1 MRHSSTTIAAADIAT
16 RATGLKVIPTLLGLV
31 ASTLAGQ
38 DAPPP
43 NPLFDTQSKPGTTA
57 PEAASTTAN
66 AMQALTNRLVEKGL
80 LAKDEAQVLVKLAE
94 ADIAN
99 AVAKATATSRPPPGP
114 NDVRVTYVPEIVK
127 NQLRDEIKQELAGDQ
142 EWIDRKLKGAGT
154 FPDWI
159 NRWEP
164 FGDVRLRYEYDSYP
178 SGNDNTGA
186 FPNFNA
192 INTGSPYDVSSTQFS
207 PQNNV
212 DQDRQRMRLRLR
224 LGTDINLGDG
234 FTAGVRVGTG
244 ESNSPVSG
252 NQSLGTANQG
262 QGGNFSKYAIWLDR
276 AFLRYDVSGDPN
288 NNLALLFGR
297 FDNPFM
303 STTMIWSEDLG
314 FDGVAF
320 KGRHQLTDKLVGTLT
335 GGLFPV
341 FNTDLNFS
349 SNAPAKFKSTDKW
362 LYAAQ
367 AGVEWKATDKIDV
380 RSTVAY
386 YHFDGVEGKLSTPY
400 IPLSAQDAGDTDDTR
415 PSFAQ
420 KGNTYRPLRQIIPS
434 VLNNFGTTNQYQYFG
449 LATPFHELAYDFQ
462 IDLNHFEPAQISLIG
477 EYVKNL
483 AFNSGN
489 IDKFAVNNRGS
500 SAKGIGTF
508 EGDDSAWYLALRLGK
523 AKFEK
528 AGDWQASFGYRYVG
542 SDAVVDGFN
551 DQDFGGGGTNVEGFT
566 IGASIALSPKVRLG
580 LKWMSA
586 NEIAGPAL
594 KSDIVQFDLQAKF

>member
-1 MRHSSTTIAAADIAT
+1 MRHPTTTIKAV
-16 RATGLKVIPTLLGLV
+16 GPLLLLV
-31 ASTLAGQ
+31 ATALAAQ

-43 NPLFDTQSKPGTTA
+43 NPLFDTQSKGETPA
-57 PEAASTTAN
+57 PEATASTTAN
-66 AMQALTNRLVEKGL
+66 AMQALTSRLVEKGL
-80 LAKDEAQVLVKLAE
+80 LAKDEAQQLVKMAE

-99 AVAKATATSRPPPGP
+99 AVAKASTASRPAPGP

-127 NQLRDEIKQELAGDQ
+127 NQLRDEIKQELTGDQ
-142 EWIDRKLKGAGT
+142 EWLDKKLKGAGT
-154 FPDWI
+154 FSDWVS
-159 NRWEP
+159 RWEP
-164 FGDVRLRYEYDSYP
+164 FGDFRLRYEYDSYP
-178 SGNDNTGA
+178 SGNDNGGA

-192 INTGSPYDVSSTQFS
+192 INTSSPYDVAGTQFS

-212 DQDRQRMRLRLR
+212 DQDRQRLRLRLR

-244 ESNSPVSG
+244 ETNSPVSG
-252 NQSLGTANQG
+252 NQSLGAANQG

-276 AFLRYDVSGDPN
+276 AFLRYDVSGDPD

-297 FDNPFM
+297 FDNPFL
-303 STTMIWSEDLG
+303 STTMIWSEDIG

-320 KGRHQLTDKLVGTLT
+320 KGRRHLSDTVVGTLT

-367 AGVEWKATDKIDV
+367 AGVEWHVTDKIDV

-400 IPLSAQDAGDTDDTR
+400 IPLTAQDAGNTDDTR

-434 VLNNFGTTNQYQYFG
+434 ALNNFGTTNQYQYFG

-462 IDLNHFEPAQISLIG
+462 IDLNHFEPVQISLIG

-483 AFNSGN
+483 AFNAGDIN
-489 IDKFAVNNRGS
+489 KFAVNNRG
-500 SAKGIGTF
+500 ALNKATGLHPF

-566 IGASIALSPKVRLG
+566 IGASVALSPKVRVG

-586 NEIAGPAL
+586 NEIAGPAF
-594 KSDIVQFDLQAKF
+594 KSDIIQFDLQAKF